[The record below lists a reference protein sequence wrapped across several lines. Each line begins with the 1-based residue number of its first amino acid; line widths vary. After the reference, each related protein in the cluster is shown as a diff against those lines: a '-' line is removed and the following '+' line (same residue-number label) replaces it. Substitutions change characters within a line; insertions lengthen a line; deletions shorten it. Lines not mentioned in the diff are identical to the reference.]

1 MDGNDCVIQVFNF
14 ISKRQHTALQISSN
28 YIAFGDVTNTNIML
42 MWCQKWSVSYI
53 PLMFFTKAATLPSKT
68 TERTFS
74 IYPSFSD
81 EPIVDCVYC
90 AKIDWA
96 RVKMMN
102 IPHVDI
108 IPKNIILHHN
118 EFKDRKKMN
127 DRYEHFLSLTLFFP
141 VALPRNCVLHWIC
154 TDRPWRHS
162 KFTSV
167 IIINIHHMNT
177 LPSDGLTDV
186 SR

>member
-118 EFKDRKKMN
+118 EFKDRKKN
-127 DRYEHFLSLTLFFP
+127 EWQIWTFSFSYSFLSGRSAQKLRLTLN
-141 VALPRNCVLHWIC
+141 LY
-154 TDRPWRHS
+154 RPTV
-162 KFTSV
+162 KAFK
-167 IIINIHHMNT
+167 IHFGHYY
-177 LPSDGLTDV
+177 
-186 SR
+186 